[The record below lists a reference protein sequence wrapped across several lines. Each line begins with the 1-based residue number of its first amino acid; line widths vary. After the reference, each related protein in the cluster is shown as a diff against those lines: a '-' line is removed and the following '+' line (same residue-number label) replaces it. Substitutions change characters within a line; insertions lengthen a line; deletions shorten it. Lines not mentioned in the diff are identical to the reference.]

1 VFTGIIE
8 EIGRIKNIRSN
19 YGNSLLEIQ
28 AQKVISDAK
37 IGSSIAVN
45 GICLTVV
52 EIKKTGFIAEVIK
65 ETLLRSNLSGIKTGQ
80 SVNLERPLKANG
92 SFDGHIVM
100 GHADGTGKIRE
111 IKKEKGSWLATVE
124 ISSGL
129 AVYIVN
135 KGSIA
140 VDGISLTVTECKGDI
155 FTLNVIP
162 HTIENTTLKER
173 ISGDKVNIEVDVIA
187 KYAEKISAKKT
198 EKKELTKEFLNEN
211 GYTV

>member
-1 VFTGIIE
+1 MFTGIIE

-19 YGNSLLEIQ
+19 YENSLLEIQ
-28 AQKVISDAK
+28 AEKVVADAK

-52 EIKKTGFIAEVIK
+52 EIKKTGFIAEVTK
-65 ETLLRSNLSGIKTGQ
+65 ETLLKSNLSGIKTGQ

-92 SFDGHIVM
+92 RLDGHIVM
-100 GHADGTGKIRE
+100 GHADGTGKISE
-111 IKKEKGSWLATVE
+111 IKREKGSWLVTVE
-124 ISSGL
+124 VSSGL

-135 KGSIA
+135 KGSIT
-140 VDGISLTVTECKGDI
+140 VDGISLTVTECKGDV

-173 ISGDKVNIEVDVIA
+173 VCGDKVNIEVDVMA